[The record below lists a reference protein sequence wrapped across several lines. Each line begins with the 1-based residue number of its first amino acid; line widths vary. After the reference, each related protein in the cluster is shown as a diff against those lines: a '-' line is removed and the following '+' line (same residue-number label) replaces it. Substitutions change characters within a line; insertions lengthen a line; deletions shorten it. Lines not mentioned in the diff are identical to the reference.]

1 MLVSPPVKSSE
12 AMRART
18 GRLLTLAYLPLFVWS
33 LIGAGWT
40 TVNHRFTFPYWL
52 AYLILVTLSLAFR
65 RNIGAVVVMI
75 GVGWCH
81 ALGAFA
87 LLTWLRLPSWT
98 GPAFFASSFVLLIA
112 NAARVM
118 NSRRRRR

>member
-1 MLVSPPVKSSE
+1 MLASPPVKSPE
-12 AMRART
+12 PIRART

-40 TVNHRFTFPYWL
+40 TVHHRFTFPYWL
-52 AYLILVTLSLAFR
+52 AYLILIVLSLVFR
-65 RNIGAVVVMI
+65 RSIGAVVLMI

-98 GPAFFASSFVLLIA
+98 GLAFIVPSLALLIV

-118 NSRRRRR
+118 NSLPRRR